1 MTILKV
7 MCGVP
12 ASGKSS
18 YIKEHAKPEDLV
30 VSRDE
35 IRFSMI
41 TPGIPYFSK
50 EKEVFNEF
58 CNRINNGINKYKVI
72 WADATHL
79 NNSSRWK
86 LLYNINRNDFD
97 EIDFVAIE
105 TPLEVCLERNAPRE
119 EMKRVPEDSI
129 RSMSASYRRPSV
141 NDFLSLENV
150 KIEVINYG

>member
-1 MTILKV
+1 MTVLKV
-7 MCGVP
+7 MCGIP
-12 ASGKSS
+12 ASGKST
-18 YIKEHAKPEDLV
+18 YIKEHANPEDLV

-35 IRFSMI
+35 IRFSI
-41 TPGIPYFSK
+41 LTPGIPYFSK

-58 CNRINNGINKYKVI
+58 CNRINNGIGKYKVI

-86 LLYNINRNDFD
+86 LLYNINRNDFE
-97 EIDFVAIE
+97 EIDFIAIE
-105 TPLEVCLERNAPRE
+105 IPLEVCLKRNSPRKDI
-119 EMKRVPEDSI
+119 KRVPENSI

-150 KIEVINYG
+150 KIKVINNE

>member
-18 YIKEHAKPEDLV
+18 YIKEHANPEDLV

-41 TPGIPYFSK
+41 APGIPYFSK

-58 CNRINNGINKYKVI
+58 CNRINNGIGKYKVI

-86 LLYNINRNDFD
+86 LLYNINRFDFE

>member
-1 MTILKV
+1 MTVLKV

-18 YIKEHAKPEDLV
+18 YIKEHAKPADLV

-50 EKEVFNEF
+50 EKEVFKEF
-58 CNRINNGINKYKVI
+58 CNRINNGIGKYDVI

-86 LLYNINRNDFD
+86 LLYNINKDLFD
-97 EIDFVAIE
+97 EIVFVAIE

-119 EMKRVPEDSI
+119 GLANVPESSI
-129 RSMSASYRRPSV
+129 RSMSATYRRPSV
-141 NDFLSLENV
+141 NDFLSLKNV
-150 KIEVINYG
+150 KIEVVDYE

>member
-1 MTILKV
+1 MTVLKV

-18 YIKEHAKPEDLV
+18 YIKEHANPEDLV

-35 IRFSMI
+35 IRFSML

-58 CNRINNGINKYKVI
+58 CNRINNGIGKYKVV

-86 LLYNINRNDFD
+86 LLYNINRNDFE
-97 EIDFVAIE
+97 EINFIAIE
-105 TPLEVCLERNAPRE
+105 TPLEVCLERNSPRE
-119 EMKRVPEDSI
+119 DIKRVPEDSI

-150 KIEVINYG
+150 KIEVISYG